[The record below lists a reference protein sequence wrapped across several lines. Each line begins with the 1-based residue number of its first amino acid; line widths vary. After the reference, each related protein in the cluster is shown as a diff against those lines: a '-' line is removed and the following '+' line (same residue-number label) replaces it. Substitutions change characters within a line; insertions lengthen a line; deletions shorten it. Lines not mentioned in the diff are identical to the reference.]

1 MTQPATAPEI
11 IIIPKAK
18 KPPKMPIW
26 VPMTLVTIA
35 LVSLTVVFLTGQ
47 DAASGLG
54 QAGWVSAVIAG
65 ACVLGFLITLVR
77 KRTFLGFNGL
87 AYLILAVF
95 FVAIGAAG
103 ILSETPV
110 HTLQADAFKKEG
122 NFEQAIVEYRKGIE
136 NNRSLNIADSYLLWG
151 NGLLKDKQ
159 FEKAI
164 VAYRAGSAP
173 EYKGIRQ
180 GDLAR
185 KSIGQ
190 AYLEWGLYLE
200 DFEQN
205 PDQALIKYD
214 DTVKDGSNSEA
225 IDKARYQAQG
235 IIFQV
240 GDRQFDNGEFDKAV
254 ATYQSAIDLYGGVQ
268 ADLKPYISKAY
279 LAWGKM
285 LLTQGDYEQA
295 LKKLDLNFAY
305 GNDVGAYNLAIVDCY
320 TANGKKLL
328 AENNYSDLIATLTP
342 AFTAYGRYDSR
353 SQLQGLLGEALM
365 AQGSSAEA
373 AKDYPKAIDNYEKA
387 LTYVVNKVDVTSDL
401 KLRLSNLH
409 LQYGDD
415 QFNQQQFETA
425 IKTYQ
430 RSLQYYPNPPLTAQF
445 RTNLARS
452 YFNWAQQLE
461 KNNDFQN
468 ALDRYRLILKDYS
481 DQVDFTKQASDA
493 QPRVL
498 LALANKLN
506 DDKDYANAITR
517 YQELVDKFGIT
528 SQGQDAKN
536 KLEASQDVTVTVLD
550 RNGKPLSGLKVKLD
564 ESWTKTANGFEPKGR
579 SLDFTTNDKGSFT
592 IKLVPNKSWMM
603 SYYKNGSY
611 SVAAYGD
618 SPANLVKSVSLRA
631 TSSSQSVLLP

>member
-1 MTQPATAPEI
+1 MTQPVTAPEI

-26 VPMTLVTIA
+26 VPMTLVTMA
-35 LVSLTVVFLTGQ
+35 LVLLTVVFLTGQ

-54 QAGWVSAVIAG
+54 QAGWVSVGIAG
-65 ACVLGFLITLVR
+65 ACVLGSINTLIR
-77 KRTFLGFNGL
+77 KRTFLGFNVV
-87 AYLILAVF
+87 AYIILAVF
-95 FVAIGAAG
+95 FLALGVAG
-103 ILSETPV
+103 IVSEAPV
-110 HTLQADAFKKEG
+110 HTLQAATLRKGG
-122 NFEQAIVEYRKGIE
+122 NFEQAIVQYRKGIE
-136 NNRSLNIADSYLLWG
+136 TNRTLNIADSYLLWG

-164 VAYRAGSAP
+164 AAYRAASSP
-173 EYKGIRQ
+173 EYKGILQ
-180 GDLAR
+180 SDLAR
-185 KSIGQ
+185 KKIGQ
-190 AYLEWGLYLE
+190 TFLEWGLYLE
-200 DFEQN
+200 NFEQN

-214 DTVKDGSNSEA
+214 ETVKDGSNSDA

-235 IIFQV
+235 IIFDV

-254 ATYQSAIDLYGGVQ
+254 ITYQSAIDLYGGVP
-268 ADLKPYISKAY
+268 ADLKPYISKTY
-279 LAWGKM
+279 LAWGKK
-285 LLTQGDYEQA
+285 LLAQGDFEQA

-320 TANGKKLL
+320 AANGKKLL
-328 AENNYSDLIATLTP
+328 ADNNYSDLITTLTP

-353 SQLQGLLGEALM
+353 SQLQGLLGDALV
-365 AQGSSAEA
+365 AQGSSAET

-387 LTYVVNKVDVTSDL
+387 LTYVVNKVDVSADL

-430 RSLQYYPNPPLTAQF
+430 RSLQFYPNPPLTAQF

-452 YFNWAQQLE
+452 YFSWAQQFE

-468 ALDRYRLILKDYS
+468 ALDRYRLILKDYGE
-481 DQVDFTKQASDA
+481 QVEFTKQASDS

-498 LALANKLN
+498 LALANKLT
-506 DDKDYANAITR
+506 DDKDYGNAIAR

-528 SQGQDAKN
+528 GQGQDAKN

-550 RNGKPLSGLKVKLD
+550 RNGKPLPNLKVKLD

-611 SVAAYGD
+611 AVASFGD
-618 SPANLVKSVSLRA
+618 SPANLVKSASLRA
-631 TSSSQSVLLP
+631 TSLSQNVLLP